1 MRRNQKRG
9 LSFFAVGAL
18 VLSAVAIFTYLGF
31 TKDVP
36 FVNPPYELQAVFPS
50 SNNIR
55 TNSPVRVAGVN
66 IGKVTAIERVR
77 PGADA
82 ARVTMEI
89 EENGLPIHK
98 DAVLKIRPRIFLEG
112 NFFVDIQPGS
122 PSAPVVQD
130 GDTIPINQTSAPVQ
144 LDQILTALQSD
155 TREDLQ
161 KLLQD
166 LGDGLEGEGARGY
179 NRSIDFWKD
188 AYRDSAIAGDAT
200 LGTAERDL
208 SGYVRDAGAVAAA
221 LDRNAGALKSLITD
235 FNTTAGAFA
244 ARDRQLQQAVAEL
257 PRTLRAAQPALAA
270 LNRAFPPLKRFVAD
284 LRPGVR
290 SSGPTLDAS
299 QPFIKQVRGLL
310 GAPELRGLSRDLRPV
325 VPSLTQ
331 LSKRSVPL
339 LEQSRLAS
347 SCQNEVI
354 LPWSK
359 QTIEDKDF
367 PAIGPVFQDS
377 VKALT
382 GLAGESRSGDANGQW
397 FRVLVSGGSYV
408 TPLGDGQMLLT
419 DTPIG
424 GVNPPPPTG
433 GRSPLRNDIPCET
446 QEGPDLRS
454 RPAAP
459 PAPSRKATIPAT
471 GPGRALY
478 DSYVERAIRDLR
490 AEVKAKK
497 LDLKVLSAPATR
509 DTIAKVRAEALR
521 ARRTGR

>member
-1 MRRNQKRG
+1 MRRNQKQG

-18 VLSAVAIFTYLGF
+18 VLGAIAIFTYLGF
-31 TKDVP
+31 SKDIP
-36 FVNPPYELQAVFPS
+36 FVNKPFELQAVFPS

-55 TNSPVRVAGVN
+55 ANSPVRVAGVN
-66 IGKVTAIERVR
+66 VGKVKAIERVR

-82 ARVTMEI
+82 ARVVMEI
-89 EENGLPIHK
+89 EEKGLPIHK
-98 DAVLKIRPRIFLEG
+98 DAKLKIRPRIFLEG

-122 PSAPVVQD
+122 PSAPVVDD

-155 TREDLQ
+155 TREDLK

-166 LGDGLEGEGARGY
+166 LGKGLQGEGARGY
-179 NRSIDFWKD
+179 NRSIDFWED
-188 AYRDSAIAGDAT
+188 AYRDSAIVNDAS
-200 LGTAERDL
+200 LGSAEHDL
-208 SGYVRDAGAVAAA
+208 SGYVRDAGVVAAA
-221 LDRNAGALKSLITD
+221 LDRNADALKSLITD

-244 ARDRQLQQAVAEL
+244 ARDGELQQAVAEL

-284 LRPGVR
+284 FRPGVR

-299 QPFIKQVRGLL
+299 LPFAKQVRGLVS
-310 GAPELRGLSRDLRPV
+310 AAELRGLSRDLRPV

-339 LEQSRLAS
+339 LEQNRLAS

-359 QTIEDKDF
+359 QTIQDKDF
-367 PAIGPVFQDS
+367 PAAGRVFQDS
-377 VKALT
+377 VKGLS

-397 FRVLVSGGSYV
+397 FRVLVSGGTYV
-408 TPLGDGQMLLT
+408 TPLGEGQMLLT

-433 GRSPLRNDIPCET
+433 GRSPLRNDVPCET
-446 QEGPDLRS
+446 QDVPDLTS

-459 PAPSRKATIPAT
+459 PAPSRKATIPAS
-471 GPGRALY
+471 GPGRKLY
-478 DSYVERAIRDLR
+478 DSYVKRAIKELR
-490 AEVKAKK
+490 GEIKAKK
-497 LDLKVLSAPATR
+497 LGLKVSSTPATK
-509 DTIAKVRAEALR
+509 DTIAKLRADALR
-521 ARRTGR
+521 ARRAGR

>member
-1 MRRNQKRG
+1 M
-9 LSFFAVGAL
+9 SYFTVGAL
-18 VLSAVAIFTYLGF
+18 VLSAIVIFTYLGF
-31 TKDVP
+31 SKDIP
-36 FVNPPYELQAVFPS
+36 LVNPQFKLQAVFPS

-66 IGKVTAIERVR
+66 VGKVTAIERVA
-77 PGADA
+77 PGASA
-82 ARVTMEI
+82 ARVVMQIQEK
-89 EENGLPIHK
+89 GLPIHK

-122 PSAPVVQD
+122 PSAPVVDD

-155 TREDLQ
+155 TREDLK

-166 LGDGLEGEGARGY
+166 LGDGLEGEGGKGY

-188 AYRDSAIAGDAT
+188 AYRDSAIVNDAT
-200 LGTAERDL
+200 LGTAEHDL
-208 SGYVRDAGAVAAA
+208 SGYVRDAGALAAA

-235 FNTTAGAFA
+235 FNTTARAFA
-244 ARDRQLQQAVAEL
+244 VRDDQLQEAVAEL

-299 QPFIKQVRGLL
+299 LPFAKEVRGLL
-310 GAPELRGLSRDLRPV
+310 SAAELRGLSRDLRPV
-325 VPSLTQ
+325 VPSLTS

-339 LEQSRLAS
+339 LEQNRLAS
-347 SCQNEVI
+347 SCNNEVV

-359 QTIEDKDF
+359 QTIQDEAF
-367 PAIGPVFQDS
+367 PAVGPVFQDS
-377 VKALT
+377 LKGLP

-397 FRVLVSGGSYV
+397 FRVLVSGGTYV
-408 TPLGDGQMLLT
+408 TPLGEGQMLLT

-424 GVNPPPPTG
+424 GVNPPPPAG
-433 GRSPLRNDIPCET
+433 GRSPLRNDVPCET
-446 QEGPDLRS
+446 QEAPDLRS
-454 RPAAP
+454 RPGAP
-459 PAPSRKATIPAT
+459 PAPSRKVNVPAS

-478 DSYVERAIRDLR
+478 DSYVKKAVKELR

-497 LDLKVLSAPATR
+497 LNLKVLSQAATR
-509 DTIAKVRAEALR
+509 DTIAKVRANALR
-521 ARRTGR
+521 ARRAGR